1 MSRYTPARHYI
12 SFGIVAL
19 ALAAFSGWLG
29 LAWAPAFCPAGL
41 FLLTAALLLGLAFR
55 PTIKVDEVHLEIGKQ
70 VIAWHDVRRVDRTG
84 WISPLVVKLTLYD
97 DEIVNVVYP
106 GEVDCCKHLLR
117 TLRQMSTGALIDG
130 VPYRQ
135 YWGELLGATEARQ
148 LAAPRYR
155 VLRQEDEEE
164 VERLYFLLKTVG
176 HIEPSGT
183 GPGGSEP
190 RNTGP
195 RNPGDDR

>member
-19 ALAAFSGWLG
+19 ALAGFSGWLG
-29 LAWAPAFCPAGL
+29 LSWVPAFCPALL
-41 FLLTAALLLGLAFR
+41 FLLTATALLTLAFR
-55 PTIKVDEVHLEIGKQ
+55 PAIKVGEVHLECGKRIIPWQ
-70 VIAWHDVRRVDRTG
+70 DVRRVDRTG
-84 WISPLVVKLTLYD
+84 WISPLVVKLTMFD
-97 DEIVNVVYP
+97 DEVVTLLYP

-117 TLRQMSTGALIDG
+117 TLRQMATSASIDG

-135 YWGELLGATEARQ
+135 YWGELLGANESRQ

-155 VLRQEDEEE
+155 VLRPEDEEE

-176 HIEPSGT
+176 HID
-183 GPGGSEP
+183 P
-190 RNTGP
+190 RNS
-195 RNPGDDR
+195 GDER